1 MRMRAVLILA
11 GLAILVCVSLLLD
24 AEYLRRGLG
33 YVAENPLALTAAF
46 GAYTGAFALRALAW
60 RPLISRPIPR
70 LRLLSLLLAALFL
83 NHVAPG
89 KAGDFARMYGISKRG
104 VSGGE
109 AAAGVVLARL
119 ADLVGLLVVLTG
131 AWALTGGA
139 QWGPVVAPAAAIA
152 AMALAIWGLARLRMT
167 LKLGPLTKPVAKLQA
182 ALRETRPRSL
192 AAAFLWAAP
201 AWVLE
206 AGVVIFVARALGL
219 ELSLSGAVVATCFA
233 VLFQIVPLTPGGLG
247 TYEAGMVFALVA
259 LGVPAEPAFAAA
271 VASHALKFLY
281 SFAAAPFAAYEG
293 LAATRTRKTS
303 HPKEVDN
310 REISVEV

>member
-1 MRMRAVLILA
+1 MRAVLILM
-11 GLAILVCVSLLLD
+11 GLAALVCVSLLLD
-24 AEYLRRGLG
+24 AEYLQRALI

-60 RPLISRPIPR
+60 RPLIPHPIPR

-89 KAGDFARMYGISKRG
+89 KAGDFARMYGIAKRG

-119 ADLVGLLVVLTG
+119 ADLVGLVVVLAG

-139 QWGPVVAPAAAIA
+139 EWGPVAAPAAAIA
-152 AMALAIWGLARLRMT
+152 AMGLALWSLARLRR
-167 LKLGPLTKPVAKLQA
+167 LPKLGPLTKPVAKLQA
-182 ALRETRPRSL
+182 ALRATRPRAL
-192 AAAFLWAAP
+192 AAAFLWATP

-219 ELSLSGAVVATCFA
+219 DLSLTGAVVATCFA
-233 VLFQIVPLTPGGLG
+233 ALFQVLPLTPGGLG

-293 LAATRTRKTS
+293 LAATQTRKIS
-303 HPKEVDN
+303 HLKEVEN
-310 REISVEV
+310 HEASVKV

>member
-1 MRMRAVLILA
+1 MILA
-11 GLAILVCVSLLLD
+11 GLAALVGVALLLD
-24 AEYLRRGLG
+24 GEYLRRALR

-60 RPLISRPIPR
+60 RPLIPCPIPR

-104 VSGGE
+104 VSGAE
-109 AAAGVVLARL
+109 AAASVVLARL

-139 QWGPVVAPAAAIA
+139 QWPVTAPAAAIA
-152 AMALAIWGLARLRMT
+152 TMALVLWSLARLRRT
-167 LKLGPLTKPVAKLQA
+167 PKLGPLTKPVAKLQA
-182 ALRETRPRSL
+182 ALRETRPRAL
-192 AAAFLWAAP
+192 VTAFLWATP

-219 ELSLSGAVVATCFA
+219 DISLSGTVVATCFA
-233 VLFQIVPLTPGGLG
+233 VLFQILPLTPGGLG

-259 LGVPAEPAFAAA
+259 LGVPPEPAFAAA

-293 LAATRTRKTS
+293 LAATQARKTY